1 MEVFLLNKKFFRRLV
16 SIVLVTAMILVFCGF
31 YFPTFARRSNPQFL
45 HGIGEYAGGHL
56 LDYVYYEPDGKGSY
70 PLVIWLHGLGH
81 GNYPGDQLNGNEI
94 ENWATYEYQ
103 SRFEDAGGAYI
114 LCPRS
119 PEDNDVTWWSLG
131 MEEALMALIEE
142 FIEDHPNVD
151 TDRIYIGGFSLGG
164 YMTIKMCK
172 TYPDFFAA
180 AFPVCPAVQPGSYGL
195 DQLVDIPIWLT
206 TSTLDR
212 TVPYQMVSD
221 FWDELMDITNVADD
235 CRISLLGQVR
245 NSEGKSLSNNHY
257 SWYAVT
263 SDMFTTEDQSYYS
276 MKTYDGYGNR
286 IELEFP
292 DGMISW
298 LSGYS
303 K

>member
-1 MEVFLLNKKFFRRLV
+1 MKKSRIRRTV
-16 SIVLVTAMILVFCGF
+16 AVVLVAVTILILCGF
-31 YFPTFARRSNPQFL
+31 YFPVFNGRNGGEFL

-56 LDYVYYEPDGKGSY
+56 LDYVYYEPSGRGSY

-81 GNYPGDQLNGNEI
+81 GSFPGDQLNNNEI
-94 ENWATYEYQ
+94 ENWATREYQ
-103 SRFEDAGGAYI
+103 SRFEGAGGAYI

-131 MEEALMALIEE
+131 MTDALMALIEE
-142 FIEDHPNVD
+142 FIQEHPNVD
-151 TDRIYIGGFSLGG
+151 TNRIYIGGFSLGG
-164 YMTIKMCK
+164 YMALEMCK

-180 AFPVCPAVQPGSYGL
+180 AFPACPAVQPGNPDLSSL
-195 DQLVDIPIWLT
+195 ADIPVWIT

-212 TVPYQMVSD
+212 TVPYRMVSD
-221 FWDELMDITNVADD
+221 YWDNLMEVSNVAAD
-235 CRISLLGQVR
+235 CRISLLGQAR
-245 NSEGKSLSNNHY
+245 DNDGRKLSSNHY

-263 SDMFTTEDQSYYS
+263 SDMFTSSDQEYFSL
-276 MKTYDGYGNR
+276 KTYDGYGDE

-292 DGMISW
+292 DGMIAW
-298 LSGYS
+298 LSSHS

>member
-1 MEVFLLNKKFFRRLV
+1 MKKHRIRRTVAVVLLAA
-16 SIVLVTAMILVFCGF
+16 SILLLCGF
-31 YFPTFARRSNPQFL
+31 YIPAFAGRSSGVFL

-56 LDYVYYEPDGKGSY
+56 LDYMYYEPDGGGEF

-81 GNYPGDQLNGNEI
+81 GSFPGDQLNGNEI
-94 ENWATYEYQ
+94 ENWTTRQYQ
-103 SRFEDAGGAYI
+103 SRFEGADGAYI

-119 PEDNDVTWWSLG
+119 PENNEVTWWSRG
-131 MEEALMALIEE
+131 MDEALMALIEE
-142 FIEDHPNVD
+142 FIEEHPNVD

-164 YMTIKMCK
+164 YMTLEMCK

-180 AFPVCPAVQPGSYGL
+180 AFPVCPAVQPWNSDL
-195 DQLVDIPIWLT
+195 SALADMPIWLT

-212 TVPYQMVSD
+212 TVPYVLVSNFWEQMMEASD
-221 FWDELMDITNVADD
+221 VAED

-245 NSEGKSLSNNHY
+245 DQDGRKLGNNHY

-263 SDMFTTEDQSYYS
+263 SDMFTSKKEAYHS
-276 MKTYDGYGNR
+276 MKTYDGSGS
-286 IELEFP
+286 ELELAYP
-292 DGMISW
+292 DGMIAW
-298 LSGYS
+298 LSSHS